1 MIERRRCVNQGCR
14 ISHRLIPDIL
24 IPYKHYEAD
33 LIEDVI
39 DGVITEDDLE
49 TEDYP
54 CEATMGR
61 WRLWAVELLKNA
73 EGQIRAAAYR
83 ILDLSEGFLRST
95 ESLLERIQERIPQG
109 WLSVALRIM
118 INTGGS
124 SLNAD
129 PP

>member
-1 MIERRRCVNQGCR
+1 M
-14 ISHRLIPDIL
+14 IPDIL
-24 IPYKHYEAD
+24 IPYKQYEAD